1 MSPACLAYYTFCLNG
16 IGASALYH
24 VITNIQ
30 MVVPGLIVLS
40 LLLGL

>member
-1 MSPACLAYYTFCLNG
+1 MELVLLQ
-16 IGASALYH
+16 LYH